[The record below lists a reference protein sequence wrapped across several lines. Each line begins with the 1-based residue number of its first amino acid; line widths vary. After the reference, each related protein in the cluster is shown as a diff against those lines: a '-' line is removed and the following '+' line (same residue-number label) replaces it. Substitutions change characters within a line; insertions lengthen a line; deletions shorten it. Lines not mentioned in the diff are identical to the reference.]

1 MIIEICNIVVF
12 YCCICFIKMILVMIR
27 NWIIEVYIW
36 IVMGINIIC
45 RFYLEKNDLFC
56 MILGCGWFVYC
67 IYLEKND
74 LLDLFGYMLILKL
87 NRNYILVCLVY
98 GFLIRY

>member
-12 YCCICFIKMILVMIR
+12 YCCIYFIKMILVMIR

-36 IVMGINIIC
+36 MVMGINLIC

-74 LLDLFGYMLILKL
+74 LLDLFGFMLILKL
-87 NRNYILVCLVY
+87 KRDYILVCLVY